1 MSKGSGN
8 ERGEAREARHESN
21 GARHGCG
28 ERDWRDGCGEARV
41 TGGNFRSTPQR
52 AQIIYT

>member
-1 MSKGSGN
+1 MSKGSRN
-8 ERGEAREARHESN
+8 ERGEAREARHGRR
-21 GARHGCG
+21 GARG